1 MSVSYRVEI
10 EAPAWDA
17 MMRLGKRDQER
28 VLVAIEA
35 LEVAPRP
42 SGVKKL
48 AGVENLYR
56 VRVGDFRI
64 IYTVNDGVLLVV
76 IVGVGNRREVYKSR

>member
-1 MSVSYRVEI
+1 MSDSYRVEI
-10 EAPAWDA
+10 EPPAWDA
-17 MMRLGKRDQER
+17 IMRLGKRDQER
-28 VLVAIEA
+28 VLVAVEA

-48 AGVENLYR
+48 EGVANLYR

-76 IVGVGNRREVYKSR
+76 IVAVGNRREIYKKR